1 VPGQDL
7 GGTVIEE
14 PSAEID
20 ELPVPE
26 TSWRARLLTGISW
39 NLAAAAFTQGS
50 TFAINIVLA
59 NLLGRQIFG
68 EYAIIRTTLMTLTAV
83 APLATGYTAA
93 RYAAVFRTTAPDRV
107 GRILGFCTIVS
118 TIAAAAAALSLIVGS
133 SWVATEILRAPRLAI
148 DLALVAGA
156 VFFSVMSAYQTGALA
171 GLESYRGLA
180 VVGLI
185 AGTVSLIVCSLAAWL
200 VGLTG
205 ALVGLSVSAGIQW
218 VVLRRCLQTELA
230 RQGIVVRYGNLGKE
244 RAIVVRVALPAAL
257 IGFVSMPAFWLASAV
272 LVRQPGGYEQM
283 ALYGAANSFRVIVL
297 LLSTVINNVGMSV
310 LGNQRRMADDV
321 RYRQVFWTNMGLT
334 AGVVLLGAFTVILLG
349 PWLLT
354 IFGRGF
360 GESYPVLVV
369 LMLAMIPEGLAAA
382 THQVMQAEDK
392 IWLSL
397 LVIVVPRDATLAV
410 LSYVLSPTY
419 GALGLAV
426 AQGTAWLLA
435 LSMCISLVQRI
446 GLRGHR
452 GALAS

>member
-1 VPGQDL
+1 
-7 GGTVIEE
+7 
-14 PSAEID
+14 
-20 ELPVPE
+20 
-26 TSWRARLLTGISW
+26 
-39 NLAAAAFTQGS
+39 
-50 TFAINIVLA
+50 
-59 NLLGRQIFG
+59 
-68 EYAIIRTTLMTLTAV
+68 
-83 APLATGYTAA
+83 
-93 RYAAVFRTTAPDRV
+93 
-107 GRILGFCTIVS
+107 
-118 TIAAAAAALSLIVGS
+118 
-133 SWVATEILRAPRLAI
+133 
-148 DLALVAGA
+148 
-156 VFFSVMSAYQTGALA
+156 
-171 GLESYRGLA
+171 
-180 VVGLI
+180 
-185 AGTVSLIVCSLAAWL
+185 
-200 VGLTG
+200 
-205 ALVGLSVSAGIQW
+205 
-218 VVLRRCLQTELA
+218 
-230 RQGIVVRYGNLGKE
+230 
-244 RAIVVRVALPAAL
+244 
-257 IGFVSMPAFWLASAV
+257 
-272 LVRQPGGYEQM
+272 
-283 ALYGAANSFRVIVL
+283 VL